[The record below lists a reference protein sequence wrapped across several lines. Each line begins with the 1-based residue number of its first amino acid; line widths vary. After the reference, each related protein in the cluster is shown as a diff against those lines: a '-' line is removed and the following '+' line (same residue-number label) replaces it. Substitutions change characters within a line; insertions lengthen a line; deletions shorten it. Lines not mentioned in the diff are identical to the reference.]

1 MNGFKKGT
9 KLTIRP
15 FPINAIKKL
24 MRRDTDLQLSNKG
37 LVLISEHLEDY
48 LRIITQQAVDELER
62 TNRNPNRPHY
72 VYTRL
77 SDGIIKRVL
86 NRLEMQMKNNRMP

>member
-1 MNGFKKGT
+1 MNGIRKGT

-24 MRRDTDLQLSNKG
+24 MKKDTDLQLSNKG

-48 LRIITQQAVDELER
+48 LRIITQRAIDELEK
-62 TNRNPNRPHY
+62 TNNNPNRPHY

-77 SDGIIKRVL
+77 SDRIIKRAI
-86 NRLEMQMKNNRMP
+86 NKLEIQMKNDRMP